1 MNLNAI
7 PTAATPLRPQA
18 SAAPRVDTG
27 RVGYPLRSPAP
38 APAQLPIPA
47 QGTIST
53 APTTVSGAALPA
65 EPPPGTDPE
74 LWSVLSADERVF
86 FAKVGAMGPLT
97 YGRMLS
103 AQGPNA
109 PALRGGRLDVRG

>member
-1 MNLNAI
+1 MNLTAI
-7 PTAATPLRPQA
+7 PAPATPLRPQA
-18 SAAPRVDTG
+18 PVAPRVDTG
-27 RVGYPLRSPAP
+27 RVGYPLRAP
-38 APAQLPIPA
+38 APAAPALPAAP
-47 QGTIST
+47 T
-53 APTTVSGAALPA
+53 APAAPAAIPGAALPVD
-65 EPPPGTDPE
+65 PPPGTDPE

>member
-7 PTAATPLRPQA
+7 PAPAAPLRPQP

-27 RVGYPLRSPAP
+27 RVGYPLRAP
-38 APAQLPIPA
+38 APA
-47 QGTIST
+47 
-53 APTTVSGAALPA
+53 APALPA
-65 EPPPGTDPE
+65 APAAPPAPATNPGTALPVEAPPGTDPE